1 MIEVLSDKSKV
12 YCNNAGGSQMLD
24 SVIDYMT
31 MYMKNYHVQLDSV
44 NKVGDIAN
52 DLVKEAKQFAN
63 ILMNNLDGFIE
74 YGCSTTQLVR
84 NVSTALP
91 DNVYNEVVLCTALH
105 YSMITPFENKAKTLK
120 WWIPNQKF
128 SFEFSDL
135 MKLIT
140 KDTSMLVIPHVSNIT
155 GVVFDIEYIVLC
167 AKKINPKITILV
179 DGVSYL
185 PHDIIDVYKW
195 DIDLYFVSFYKFLGP
210 HIAAVYIK
218 NYDSLGNLNHNF
230 LETPKLELGSFSNEC
245 LVGLLGIRDYMC
257 EQFDTDKFDR
267 NIVCNFFQEVK
278 VRENELLSICDL
290 YMNNMDDVERITDIY
305 SNRFPII
312 SMQFESYEVDNVN
325 LYLNEVG
332 ILSASGKFHCNMFLK
347 KNVLRISFLH
357 YNTLD
362 DIDRIFKELIPFLES
377 LKQKNIFFK
386 VLGGI
391 FNTDPEL
398 YHIKRFSLSSI
409 FTDKFNELVLDEHY
423 NIPRYR
429 RYSLLDID
437 TMQIVGT
444 KFYQS
449 KKYNH
454 TKNGDILRTYQPINI
469 CDTSCFQN
477 IIAYFADEV
486 KHKTG
491 ITINRCMV
499 HQIRVEVNTSV
510 SPIPE
515 GVHQDGYNYIAIVC
529 ITRNN
534 VMGGVNKLF
543 SLDDKLLYSTILKDG
558 EMLFINDRKLKHYV
572 SDLIC
577 VDDTKYA
584 YRDVIVITTV
594 F

>member
-12 YCNNAGGSQMLD
+12 YCNNAGGSQILD

-31 MYMKNYHVQLDSV
+31 MYMKKYHVQLDCV
-44 NKVGDIAN
+44 NKVGDRAN
-52 DLVKEAKQFAN
+52 DLVQEAKQFVN
-63 ILMNNLDGFIE
+63 ILMNNVDGVIE

-84 NVSTALP
+84 NISIALS
-91 DNVYNEVVLCTALH
+91 DDVYHEVVLCTALH
-105 YSMITPFENKAKTLK
+105 YSMITPFEKKAKTLK

-128 SFEFSDL
+128 SFGYSDL

-155 GVVFDIEYIVLC
+155 GVVFNIEYIVLC

-185 PHDIIDVYKW
+185 PHDIIDVCQW
-195 DIDLYFVSFYKFLGP
+195 DIDVYFVSFYKFLGP
-210 HIAAVYIK
+210 HISAVYMK
-218 NYDSLGNLNHNF
+218 NYDSLHNLNHHF
-230 LETPKLELGSFSNEC
+230 LENPKLELGSFSNEC

-267 NIVCNFFQEVK
+267 NIVHNFFQEVK

-290 YMNNMDDVERITDIY
+290 YMNNMDYVERITDVD

-325 LYLNEVG
+325 LYLNELG
-332 ILSASGKFHCNMFLK
+332 ILSASGKFHCNKFLK
-347 KNVLRISFLH
+347 KNVLRLSFLH

-362 DIDRIFKELIPFLES
+362 DIDRIFKEIIPFVES

-386 VLGGI
+386 VLGI

-398 YHIKRFSLSSI
+398 YHIKRFQLSPL
-409 FTDKFNELVLDEHY
+409 FTDKFNELVSDKHY

-429 RYSLLDID
+429 RYSLFDTD

-454 TKNGDILRTYQPINI
+454 TKNGDILRKYQPINI
-469 CDTSCFQN
+469 CDTSSFQN
-477 IIAYFADEV
+477 IITYFVDEV
-486 KHKTG
+486 KYKTG

-499 HQIRVEVNTSV
+499 HQIRVEVSTSV
-510 SPIPE
+510 SPVPE
-515 GVHQDGYNYIAIVC
+515 GVHQDGYNYVAIVC

-534 VMGGVNKLF
+534 IMGGVNKLF
-543 SLDDKLLYSTILKDG
+543 SLDDKLVYSTILKAG
-558 EMLFINDRKLKHYV
+558 EMLFINDRELKHYV
-572 SDLIC
+572 SDVIC
-577 VDDTKYA
+577 VDDNKDA
-584 YRDVIVITTV
+584 FRDVLIITTV